1 MRTFASGEMRRLLV
15 VVLTG
20 GSAIVSMATGHAQ
33 DATAVAQKIGVS
45 SSELFVAAIAGAG
58 NTEATVLDVTYLP
71 GAMNPR
77 HFHPAAVTFH
87 VIAGTP
93 VFQEEGKD
101 PVTLKPGDSFL
112 VPAGTTHSHWNL
124 SKTEG
129 ARWLEFIVAE
139 KGKGRSIRKP

>member
-1 MRTFASGEMRRLLV
+1 MKTFTHGKMRRRLV
-15 VVLTG
+15 FVAGT
-20 GSAIVSMATGHAQ
+20 SAILSMVPGHAQ
-33 DATAVAQKIGVS
+33 EAKAVAQKTGVS
-45 SSELFVAAIAGAG
+45 SSELFLGAVPGAG
-58 NTEATVLDVTYLP
+58 NTEVSVLDVSYLP

-93 VFQEEGKD
+93 VFQEDGKE
-101 PVTLKPGDSFL
+101 PVTLKPGDSL
-112 VPAGTTHSHWNL
+112 LIPAGTTHSHWNP

-129 ARWLEFIVAE
+129 VRWLEFIVAE